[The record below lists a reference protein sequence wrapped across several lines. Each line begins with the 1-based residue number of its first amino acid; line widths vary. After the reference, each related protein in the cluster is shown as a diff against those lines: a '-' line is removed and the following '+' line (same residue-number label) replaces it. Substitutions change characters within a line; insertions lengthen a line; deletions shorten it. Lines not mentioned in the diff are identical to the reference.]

1 MEVDALRIKEKFAF
15 IESYVAFTQK
25 FLIAKKETAKWDLEV
40 DIQAQRLFEIISQA
54 FLDVGTHIIAHS
66 KNVTPPSSYAECM
79 LKLAEIGII
88 SNADAEKYA
97 KLAQMR
103 NIIAHNYMTIDRAK
117 LQDGLR
123 DIVGDFD
130 VFRKNIFK
138 WLGSASK
145 H

>member
-15 IESYVAFTQK
+15 AEKYVTFTRQ
-25 FLIAKKETAKWDLEV
+25 FLIAKNNVNKWDLEV
-40 DIQAQRLFEIISQA
+40 DIQAQRLFEIISQV

-66 KNVTPPSSYAECM
+66 KSVSPPSTHAECM

-88 SNADAEKYA
+88 SKKDAEKYA

-103 NIIAHNYMTIDRAK
+103 NIISHNYMSIDRAK

-123 DIVGDFD
+123 DIIEDLET
-130 VFRKNIFK
+130 FRKAVFY
-138 WLGSASK
+138 WLDPAK
-145 H
+145 KT

>member
-15 IESYVAFTQK
+15 IERYVAFTRK
-25 FLIAKKETAKWDLEV
+25 FLIAKEETANWDLEV

-54 FLDVGTHIIAHS
+54 FLDVGTHIISHS

-103 NIIAHNYMTIDRAK
+103 NIIAHNYMTIDRTK

-130 VFRKNIFK
+130 VFRKCIFK
-138 WLGSASK
+138 WLGSNRK